1 MTEPKMSDEFGKLS
15 VPDLQALIE
24 RAHQE
29 IERRKEAGRETL
41 RAEIEA
47 QLINSGLELTDL
59 FPEAVRGVAR
69 ARKTKAKEDGKATV
83 PKYKDHASGETWSGR
98 GPRPPQWVRSVMSQR
113 GWTLEQFRRAT
124 EFLTQS

>member
-1 MTEPKMSDEFGKLS
+1 MSDEFGKLS

-83 PKYKDHASGETWSGR
+83 PKYKVTPAARH
-98 GPRPPQWVRSVMSQR
+98 GPVAARVRHNGCAR
-113 GWTLEQFRRAT
+113 
-124 EFLTQS
+124 

>member
-1 MTEPKMSDEFGKLS
+1 MSEEFGKLS

-29 IERRKEAGRETL
+29 IERRKEVGRETL

-47 QLINSGLELTDL
+47 KLIGCGLELIDL
-59 FPEAVRGVAR
+59 FPEVVRGVAR
-69 ARKTKAKEDGKATV
+69 SRKTKTKEGGKVAV

-113 GWTLEQFRRAT
+113 GWTLEQFRQAA
-124 EFLTQS
+124 EFLAQS